1 MRNVYSE
8 FGSGELL
15 RHARAETALTKP
27 TFRDAARGRR
37 CIVPADAWIEW
48 GTRPGAR
55 RGPHE
60 VSACE
65 GETTGIAALW
75 WPSPMRGCPRRL
87 VVVTKT
93 ASGAPAQIHH
103 RTPMALLDG
112 DVDTWLDA
120 ESEVD
125 AVRALFARPSSDEG
139 TFEVRAR

>member
-1 MRNVYSE
+1 M
-8 FGSGELL
+8 
-15 RHARAETALTKP
+15 
-27 TFRDAARGRR
+27 
-37 CIVPADAWIEW
+37 
-48 GTRPGAR
+48 
-55 RGPHE
+55 
-60 VSACE
+60 
-65 GETTGIAALW
+65 
-75 WPSPMRGCPRRL
+75 
-87 VVVTKT
+87 VVTKT